1 MGFGQ
6 VRQDGIARMDTIL
19 IATEIV
25 APLMLQLMLM
35 LCLPYA
41 VVKGGCLLAGMSPIE
56 MAAPVRFSY
65 GALGL
70 GGLSLK
76 AAYASKALLGHLHDR
91 VRDSK
96 YLLGRRLHN
105 LEHRRFG

>member
-76 AAYASKALLGHLHDR
+76 AQSGLPNSSWGLCRGGGGGSR
-91 VRDSK
+91 WGESEVGTR
-96 YLLGRRLHN
+96 
-105 LEHRRFG
+105 